1 MSVFHTVFQ
10 VHNFFDSAWRFPTLK
25 QTSCK
30 IRTALMRP
38 FPADRR
44 GKSPSPERQ
53 RLKWGMQ
60 PVSWLIRIPVVRL
73 SYLDSPAHPPNWLF
87 PALVGLLAAF

>member
-60 PVSWLIRIPVVRL
+60 PVSWL
-73 SYLDSPAHPPNWLF
+73 F